1 MRGGDVSLS
10 VGGATIQFEVPPVL
24 NVTKHEI
31 RDMFVGL
38 SQAVDDNATEL
49 NQAIPNPAR
58 SAASPAAKAVA
69 LALVAFKH
77 VGIV

>member
-1 MRGGDVSLS
+1 
-10 VGGATIQFEVPPVL
+10 
-24 NVTKHEI
+24 VTKHEI